1 MLQQGGLRALAAMSS
16 QSLVDSYCVDPRL
29 EINARV
35 SIPSVVACSCWANY
49 FSPTRYRPRVLGSS
63 MVKSIYVLAL
73 LSWPLRAATTQARR
87 ERSEP
92 VPMSRL

>member
-16 QSLVDSYCVDPRL
+16 QSLVDSYCRPALRNQKKSL
-29 EINARV
+29 KRV

-49 FSPTRYRPRVLGSS
+49 FSPRPRVLGS
-63 MVKSIYVLAL
+63 MAKSIYVLAL

-92 VPMSRL
+92 VPLSRL